1 MSKASK
7 KEIIIDNHCHIF
19 NHDCIATELTGRFT
33 KDIDLNPI
41 KKILKYFHNWF
52 DDNDPLDRLRE
63 FITLCKMSNTT
74 DTAEALLNESKFKDK
89 KKQLVFTLLMMDTEY
104 AVKDHSDA
112 DQLPKKDFARQKK
125 EMTAAVLKHPGR
137 FLPFI
142 AADPR
147 RIEANKKKEK
157 ERKKKTN
164 DPHGIKYIT
173 NALETQGF
181 WGVKIYPPLGYL
193 PNDSRLHP
201 LYEYCEENG
210 IPITTHCLHG
220 GFYSDEKVPKKKNQ
234 KKKPEKDKH
243 YWAMANPEN
252 WKPVLDKYKGLKL
265 NLAHFGGDIFAT
277 KGLIFKRKDKAQIN
291 IERKWRET
299 IEGYLKKYDNVY
311 ADLAY
316 IEAMFKE
323 PGPYFRRLKK
333 YSGNNKIWN
342 KILYGTD
349 WWPLRILC
357 SESEHLNIFND
368 HAKKYG
374 IQKSLITR
382 LLKGNAVKFLGL
394 NNSKK
399 GPLFNHTNFLKSKGK
414 KLPGWFKFS

>member
-1 MSKASK
+1 MSNTSK

-33 KDIDLNPI
+33 KDIDLNPV
-41 KKILKYFHNWF
+41 KKILRYFHNWF

-74 DTAEALLNESKFKDK
+74 ETAEALLKESRFKDK

-112 DQLPKKDFARQKK
+112 DQLPKKNFARQKK
-125 EMTAAVLKHPGR
+125 EMIAAVLKHPGR

-147 RIEANKKKEK
+147 RIEA
-157 ERKKKTN
+157 RK
-164 DPHGIKYIT
+164 GIKYIT

-181 WGVKIYPPLGYL
+181 WGVKIYPPLGYF

-201 LYEYCEENG
+201 LYAYCEDNG

-220 GFYSDEKVPKKKNQ
+220 GFYSDEPVPKKKGQ
-234 KKKPEKDKH
+234 KKKPEKNKY
-243 YWAMANPEN
+243 YWKMANPKH
-252 WKPVLDKYKGLKL
+252 WKPVLDEYKGLKL
-265 NLAHFGGDIFAT
+265 NFAHFGGDIFAT
-277 KGLIFKRKDKAQIN
+277 KGLIFKRKDKAQIE

-299 IEGYLKKYDNVY
+299 IEGYLEQYDNVY

-316 IEAMFKE
+316 IEAMFE
-323 PGPYFRRLKK
+323 DPDPYFKRLKK
-333 YSGNNKIWN
+333 YSDDNKIWN

-374 IQKSLITR
+374 IKKRQITR

-394 NNSKK
+394 NKPTS
-399 GPLFNHTNFLKSKGK
+399 GPLFNHINFLTSEGITLPDLFKS
-414 KLPGWFKFS
+414 

>member
-19 NHDCIATELTGRFT
+19 NYDCIATELTGRFT
-33 KDIDLNPI
+33 KNIDLNPI
-41 KKILKYFHNWF
+41 KKILRYFHNWF

-63 FITLCKMSNTT
+63 FITLCKMSNTRE
-74 DTAEALLNESKFKDK
+74 TAEALLKESKFKGQNI
-89 KKQLVFTLLMMDTEY
+89 QLVFTLLMMDTEY

-112 DQLPKKDFARQKK
+112 SQLPIKTFAKQKK
-125 EMTAAVLKHPGR
+125 EMTDVVLKHPGR

-157 ERKKKTN
+157 ERKKKIN

-173 NALETQGF
+173 NALEKQGF
-181 WGVKIYPPLGYL
+181 WGVKIYPPLGYF
-193 PNDSRLHP
+193 PNDPRLHP
-201 LYEYCEENG
+201 LYEYCKDNG

-220 GFYSDEKVPKKKNQ
+220 GFFSDKRVPKNKDQ
-234 KKKPEKDKH
+234 KKKPKKNKY
-243 YWAMANPEN
+243 YWAMANPKH
-252 WKPVLDKYKGLKL
+252 WKPVLDKYPNLKL
-265 NLAHFGGDIFAT
+265 NLAHFGGDIFG
-277 KGLIFKRKDKAQIN
+277 KKMLFFKDKHQIK
-291 IERKWRET
+291 IEKEWREI
-299 IEGYLKKYDNVY
+299 IEGYLEQYDNVY

-323 PGPYFRRLKK
+323 PVPYFRRLKR
-333 YSGNNKIWN
+333 YSVNNKIWN

-349 WWPLRILC
+349 WWPNRMLC
-357 SESEHLNIFND
+357 SESEHLKTFNG
-368 HAKKYG
+368 HAKKQG
-374 IQKSLITR
+374 IKKSQITR

-394 NNSKK
+394 NNPKK
-399 GPLFNHTNFLKSKGK
+399 GPLFNHINFLVDNKRT
-414 KLPGWFKFS
+414 LPKWFKFSK